1 MRLVDSKKLFE
12 LQNKPTNIR
21 NICIVAH
28 VDHGKT
34 TLADALISSNG
45 IISQRM
51 SGKLRYMDSR
61 PDEQERGITMK
72 SSSIALYHAVDQ
84 AEYLVNLIDSPGHID
99 FSSEVSTA
107 VRLCDGAIVVV
118 DVVEG
123 VCPQTRLVLKQAY
136 SENIRPVLVLNK
148 IDRLIVEMKMT
159 ALDAYVH
166 INQVLE
172 QINAV
177 MGELFAS
184 GVLENEENTIDKQQ
198 LKPQKKEDQNFYD
211 WTSALEDADDS
222 NLYFSPEQG
231 NVVFASAIN
240 GWGFTTHTFA
250 KLFSAKL
257 GVKEE
262 LLKKVLWGDYYL
274 NPKTKRFMKGAQEKA
289 KKPLFVQVIFD
300 NLWNIY
306 ETIILRN
313 DKEKVPV
320 ICEKLGIKLTT
331 RDLRHT
337 DSRVQLQSLMM
348 QWLPL
353 SQTVLDMVCE
363 KLPSPKDILPE
374 KVEKLMCSR
383 IRDFESYLDETKK
396 LKDDFLACDSSNNRP
411 LIIFISK
418 MFSIERSSLPE
429 NKPKALTA
437 EEMALRR
444 EKARQMREELK
455 NSANTEAI
463 PICKEMPG
471 DSPEKCTEDE
481 KGKEDQEKEEQS
493 ETAFIAFARIFSGK
507 VRKGDKVYV
516 LGPKHDPSQALSIP
530 DFKVDPNKKLKDLQS
545 NEHITCAEI
554 KSLYILMGR
563 ELDEIDEAVSGNI
576 IGIGGL
582 EDHVLKTAILS
593 STIACPPFSEIQYAA
608 VPILRVAI
616 EPTHPSDMSQLVKGL
631 KLLNQSDS
639 CVQVLLQETGEH
651 VLVTAGEVHLQRCL
665 EDLKNVYAK
674 IPISVSEPIVPFKE
688 TIVEPPKIDMANE
701 EIDAQNL
708 DKGNE
713 NEQDPVITIYTNN
726 KQSRI
731 KIRARPLPN
740 KITDLLE
747 KSSDL
752 LKAISQHIKT
762 LQGISNERLEN
773 KLDNLQINGET
784 KYQLS
789 DRMLKLIETFITE
802 LQNICS
808 NLGPEWKDVVNQ
820 IWSVGPRN
828 CGQNL
833 LLNQTDDYQTKFLH
847 HQKVILED
855 ARFEYES
862 SFVNGFQLATL
873 AGPLCEEPMMG
884 VAFCVEEWTL
894 EKNETDDST
903 HSFGPLSGQI
913 MSAVKEGCRRAFQ
926 VQPQRLMAAMYSCDI
941 VVDQK
946 VLGKLYAALGRRSGR
961 VVASDLQSGSA
972 SFRVRAL
979 LPVAESFRFA
989 LELRTHTSG
998 LAAPQMMFSH
1008 WEVIDIDPFWRPR
1021 TEEEYLHWGEKW
1033 DGVNRAKAYMDA
1045 VRTRKGLATD
1055 RQLVTHAEKQRT
1067 LSKKK

>member
-12 LQNKPTNIR
+12 LQNKPSNIR

-34 TLADALISSNG
+34 TLADSLISSNG

-72 SSSIALYHAVDQ
+72 SSSIALYHALDSN
-84 AEYLVNLIDSPGHID
+84 EYLVNLIDSPGHID

-136 SENIRPVLVLNK
+136 SEHIKPVLVLNK
-148 IDRLIVEMKMT
+148 IDRLIVELRMT

-166 INQVLE
+166 ITQVLE
-172 QINAV
+172 QVNAV
-177 MGELFAS
+177 TGELFAS
-184 GVLENEENTIDKQQ
+184 EVLENEEHTIDKQQ
-198 LKPQKKEDQNFYD
+198 VNPPSKEQNFYD
-211 WTSALEDADDS
+211 WTSALEEADDS
-222 NLYFSPEQG
+222 NLYFSPDQG
-231 NVVFASAIN
+231 NVVFASAID

-250 KLFSAKL
+250 KLFSDKL

-262 LLKKVLWGDYYL
+262 LLKKVLWGDFYL
-274 NPKTKRFMKGAQEKA
+274 NTKTKRFMKGAQEKA
-289 KKPLFVQVIFD
+289 KKPLFVQLVFD

-306 ETIILRN
+306 ETVILRN
-313 DKEKVPV
+313 DKEKVPG

-337 DSRVQLQSLMM
+337 DARVQLQSLMM

-353 SQTVLDMVCE
+353 SQTVLNMVCS
-363 KLPSPKDILPE
+363 KLPSPKEIIPE

-383 IRDFESYLDETKK
+383 IRDFDSYLDETKK
-396 LKDDFLACDSSNNRP
+396 LKEDFLACDSSNNRP
-411 LIIFISK
+411 LIIFVSK
-418 MFSIERSSLPE
+418 MFSVERSSLPE
-429 NKPKALTA
+429 NKPKPLTS

-455 NSANTEAI
+455 NSANNEAI
-463 PICKEMPG
+463 PMSKETDP
-471 DSPEKCTEDE
+471 PEEKCTEDE
-481 KGKEDQEKEEQS
+481 KEKEEKEEQS

-516 LGPKHDPSQALSIP
+516 LGPKHDPSKILSTT
-530 DFKVDPNKKLKDLQS
+530 DFKVDSNKKLKDLQS
-545 NEHITCAEI
+545 DEHITCAEI

-563 ELDEIDEAVSGNI
+563 ELEEIDEAVSGNI

-582 EDHVLKTAILS
+582 EDHILKTAILS
-593 STIACPPFSEIQYAA
+593 SSLACPPFSEIQYAA
-608 VPILRVAI
+608 VPILRVAV
-616 EPTHPSDMSQLVKGL
+616 EPTYPSQLPQLVKGL
-631 KLLNQSDS
+631 RLLNQSDS

-665 EDLKNVYAK
+665 EDLKNLYAK
-674 IPISVSEPIVPFKE
+674 IPLTVSEPIVPFKE
-688 TIVEPPKIDMANE
+688 TIVEPPKMDMANE
-701 EIDAQNL
+701 EIDSQNV
-708 DKGNE
+708 DKE
-713 NEQDPVITIYTNN
+713 NDTEQDPVVTIYTNN

-740 KITDLLE
+740 EITELLDR
-747 KSSDL
+747 SSDL
-752 LKAISQHIKT
+752 LKAISQHIKY
-762 LQGISNERLEN
+762 LQGISNENIET
-773 KLDNLQINGET
+773 KFTDLQING
-784 KYQLS
+784 KSNLS
-789 DRMLKLIETFITE
+789 DRMLKMIEAFITE
-802 LQNICS
+802 LDNICK
-808 NLGPEWKDVVNQ
+808 NLGSEWQDIVKQ

-828 CGQNL
+828 CGPNL
-833 LLNQTDDYQTKFLH
+833 LLNQTVDYSTKYLH
-847 HQKVILED
+847 HEKILKED
-855 ARFEYES
+855 SRFEYEG

-894 EKNETDDST
+894 DRSENDET

-926 VQPQRLMAAMYSCDI
+926 LQPQRLMAAMYSCDI

-946 VLGKLYAALGRRSGR
+946 VLGKLYAALGRRNGR
-961 VVASDLQSGSA
+961 VVASDLQSGSS
-972 SFRVRAL
+972 SFRVEAL
-979 LPVAESFRFA
+979 MPVAESFKFA

-1008 WEVIDIDPFWRPR
+1008 WEVIDIDPFWHPR
-1021 TEEEYLHWGEKW
+1021 TEEEYLQWGEKW
-1033 DGVNRAKAYMDA
+1033 DGVNKAKAYMDA
-1045 VRTRKGLATD
+1045 VRTRKGLSTD
-1055 RQLVTHAEKQRT
+1055 KHLVQHAEKQRT